1 MCGRYGLF
9 ADLDDLG
16 AQLGFD
22 PAAVRDAYRPR
33 WNIAPTA
40 AALVVESGAGV
51 RQIGAGRI
59 GVGRVGRMVRWGG
72 PAASSGRAASGR
84 ASSGRASSGRAASG
98 DAGRGGRPR
107 FNIRAETVAGWGRRR
122 GNDWGYRRC
131 LVPANGFYEW
141 QAGPGGR
148 RTPWWF
154 QPADGGVMVMAGIQF
169 GSGYGGN
176 ASCAVITGPANG
188 LVEPVH
194 HRMPVVL
201 EPAQFAEWLDGAG
214 APARLLVYREW
225 PEMTARAVSPAV
237 NRAGNDG
244 PHLIAALSGELL
256 FGDGVAG
263 VPSGSGRLF

>member
-1 MCGRYGLF
+1 MRTLRAVCRFGRF
-9 ADLDDLG
+9 G

-51 RQIGAGRI
+51 GQI

-72 PAASSGRAASGR
+72 PAASAGRAVSGRAASGN
-84 ASSGRASSGRAASG
+84 
-98 DAGRGGRPR
+98 AGRGGRPR

-122 GNDWGYRRC
+122 GNDWGHRRC

-154 QPADGGVMVMAGIQF
+154 QPADGGVMVMAGIRF
-169 GSGYGGN
+169 GADADAGEG
-176 ASCAVITGPANG
+176 ASYAVVTCPANG

-201 EPAQFAEWLDGAG
+201 EAGAVWRVAGRSRGAG
-214 APARLLVYREW
+214 
-225 PEMTARAVSPAV
+225 VS
-237 NRAGNDG
+237 AG
-244 PHLIAALSGELL
+244 IS
-256 FGDGVAG
+256 GVAG
-263 VPSGSGRLF
+263 DDGASGIAGGEPGGERRAASDCGVVHC